1 MKTVQAICETYLMYA
16 CFFALAMIIGV
27 FTLAYCWKQLRRIFS
42 LGSIQ
47 GTFVSII
54 IVFLTLYGGS
64 KSLFKFEKGLK
75 DDGSY
80 STNDTVYISW
90 VKSGEIANIPN
101 DSALYVEKRLS
112 TDTEGEFVPFHTNT
126 VGAYELTL
134 TVADATNYDYNVWY
148 EYIAPPTPIG
158 DWFLYYAKNTQRKE
172 NIIPWH
178 AKVVGVEG
186 NKEYVL
192 NGFEQ
197 VDEIPPDTTP
207 DGKLKQL
214 KCLVVGTS
222 HVYDGTGYGPNV
234 KVTSPSSG
242 AKIEYSYSS
251 KGPWVDSILITNVV
265 NGVPIFCKVSAEG
278 YNSVTQGVICAITP
292 AEIKFHQR
300 VYDGWYGDKY
310 GAYGQIITPQFG
322 GIVKYSSN
330 KKGPWTTNQV
340 NFTQVGNYTVYI
352 QYSAEN
358 YATTTTVNNITIS
371 KYPLVFTSESAHKFY
386 DGIALTNYNVS
397 ITDSIGRLPAWPFF
411 NEGFTYKVTGSQ
423 TDAGSSLNTFEIIPI
438 NDNTKLSNY
447 DITKSYGT
455 LTVEQSYINISAEPV
470 SVKYD
475 GEYHDIPVT
484 STASFFSP
492 SSVSY
497 FLDLESQREYK
508 SLKLKNVTN
517 INVFAWI
524 STANYYSDI
533 ISASLEISKRDITL
547 TSANESKDYDGVAL
561 TNMSDVVISGDGFAT
576 NEGAEYTFTGSQLYP
591 GVSINS
597 FDYTLTKNTLA
608 QNYNITKKEGTLTV
622 SGELPDIVY
631 TTTDV
636 STEYDGKTHSAQV
649 NVTVPSSDV
658 SIFYSTSKDGPWLDN
673 PIEFKNVT
681 NVTTYAQISAT
692 GYNDITIPLQNT
704 ITAKNVSLSSPSAT
718 KKYDGTPLTSK
729 NITSTGF
736 VSGEGCTYDVAG
748 EQLNAGSSPN
758 IFTYTL
764 NENTLAENYIITK
777 TEGKLTVTPRN
788 LTLISGSA
796 TKPFDANFL
805 TSNEM
810 TVGGDGFAPN
820 ESAEYTFTGS
830 QIYDGESPNTFTYT
844 INTDIPD
851 NYNVTTNYGTLA
863 VTGKTTKWEVTV
875 TNNTT
880 YWLGIANPPG
890 IGTHYYCGDSITN
903 RIAQYDYSPYF
914 LEPIIEGYLKTN
926 NNVVGNH
933 IYNWNILATGFIK
946 TNKRMY
952 WYPVKYENA
961 GKYIISIESNAV
973 LVCANGLGKSIE
985 FPTRLFQWSDELKYA
1000 YFTFANCTNL
1010 TGEIPPWPQKLI
1022 GANGVFANCKGLTG
1036 KIPEWPSGVQTVNL
1050 VYQLCTGLTGTI
1062 PKWEGT
1068 SIFSALGTYNNCY
1081 NITGTIPKWN
1091 SQMRNIRSIYTN
1103 CINVSNAF
1111 SSVSSELI
1119 PERMYT
1125 LPSPDGRLSHDNILG
1140 SFYNT
1145 PMKIT
1150 ENLSNTNTDGYL
1162 RDRVRYMDNLTT
1174 SIYWGRNIAT
1184 NNYVYLSYIYC
1195 SSYISSSTIY
1205 GSGAMHESSTTRSTL
1220 LEDKLSL
1227 SPTTPFP

>member
-16 CFFALAMIIGV
+16 CFFALAMIVGV

-90 VKSGEIANIPN
+90 VKSGEVADIPN

-112 TDTEGEFVPFHTNT
+112 TDTEGEFIPFHTNT

-148 EYIAPPTPIG
+148 EYIEPHTPIG
-158 DWFLYYAKNTQRKE
+158 DWFSYYAKNTQRKE

-186 NKEYVL
+186 DKEYVL
-192 NGFEQ
+192 NGFEH
-197 VDEIPPDTTP
+197 VDEIPTDTTP

-222 HVYDGTGYGPNV
+222 HVYDGTGYGPTV

-265 NGVPIFCKVSAEG
+265 DGVPIFCKVSAEG
-278 YNSVTQGVICAITP
+278 YNSVTQGVICTITP
-292 AEIKFHQR
+292 AQIRFIQFGR
-300 VYDGWYGDKY
+300 SSGYYINAKY
-310 GAYGQIITPQFG
+310 GPYGKIAVPQSG
-322 GIVKYSSN
+322 GTVEYSDRKN
-330 KKGPWTTNQV
+330 GPWSTNY
-340 NFTQVGNYTVYI
+340 VGFSEVGHHISYI
-352 QYSAEN
+352 RYSAEN
-358 YATTTTVNNITIS
+358 YATTTTVNNISIS
-371 KYPLVFTSESAHKFY
+371 KYPLVLISHPGNKVY
-386 DGIALTNYNVS
+386 DGVALTNHNIARVIEWDYS
-397 ITDSIGRLPAWPFF
+397 SLPTG
-411 NEGFTYKVTGSQ
+411 EGFTYKFTGFQ
-423 TDAGSSLNTFEIIPI
+423 TDVGTSSNTFEVIP
-438 NDNTKLSNY
+438 NKGTKITNY
-447 DITKSYGT
+447 DIKKEYGW
-455 LTVEQSYINISAEPV
+455 LTVEPAHIDILAEPV

-475 GEYHDIPVT
+475 GKYHGISVT

-492 SSVSY
+492 SSVRY
-497 FLDLESQREYK
+497 TTDLNSESLLSTHSQK
-508 SLKLKNVTN
+508 SLQFKNVTN
-517 INVFAWI
+517 VNVFAWVS
-524 STANYYSDI
+524 STNYYSDI

-547 TSANESKDYDGVAL
+547 TSANESKDYNGVAL
-561 TNMSDVVISGDGFAT
+561 TNMSDIVISGDGFAT

-591 GVSINS
+591 GVSVNS

-658 SIFYSTSKDGPWLDN
+658 SIFYSASKDGPWTDT

-681 NVTTYAQISAT
+681 NATTYAQIISA
-692 GYNDITIPLQNT
+692 GYNDIIISLGNT
-704 ITAKNVSLSSPSAT
+704 ITAKAVSLSSPSAT
-718 KKYDGTPLTSK
+718 KKYDGTSLTSK

-736 VSGEGCTYDVAG
+736 VSGEGCTYNVTG

-777 TEGKLTVTPRN
+777 TEGTLTVTPRN
-788 LTLISGSA
+788 ITFTSGSA

-805 TSNEM
+805 TSDEM
-810 TVGGDGFAPN
+810 TVGGDGFALN
-820 ESAEYTFTGS
+820 ESAKYTFTGS

-875 TNNTT
+875 PDNTT
-880 YWLGIANPPG
+880 YYFGVSGNQSDGIHYYGGNGVTNLSTAFSYYNPP
-890 IGTHYYCGDSITN
+890 
-903 RIAQYDYSPYF
+903 RIDTT
-914 LEPIIEGYLKTN
+914 EPN
-926 NNVVGNH
+926 NSR
-933 IYNWNILATGFIK
+933 LSGFIRNGSMRACSIQF
-946 TNKRMY
+946 NK
-952 WYPVKYENA
+952 A
-961 GKYIISIESNAV
+961 GTYTIAVESNAV
-973 LVCANGLGKSIE
+973 LLCASRVSILNGTSEAATNVAVNTAYKNCTYVTKLI
-985 FPTRLFQWSDELKYA
+985 QWSDELKYA
-1000 YFTFANCTNL
+1000 YFTFTGCTNLKGEIPEWPKKLIAASATFAGCQNL
-1010 TGEIPPWPQKLI
+1010 TGEIP
-1022 GANGVFANCKGLTG
+1022 
-1036 KIPEWPSGVQTVNL
+1036 EWPTSVESVNL
-1050 VYQLCTGLTGTI
+1050 VYAWCYGLAGSI

-1068 SIFSALGTYNNCY
+1068 SIWSAYGTYNWCY
-1081 NITGTIPKWN
+1081 GLTGSIPKWN
-1091 SQMRNIRSIYTN
+1091 SAMKNIRCVYSN
-1103 CINVSNAF
+1103 CNKLTTPF
-1111 SSVSSELI
+1111 TTTKSELI
-1119 PERMYT
+1119 PNSIAVASSGGTYLERVRGCFYN
-1125 LPSPDGRLSHDNILG
+1125 LPTTITQYSNYYLLSIDQVVINVNFYYLG
-1140 SFYNT
+1140 SFTAYS
-1145 PMKIT
+1145 I
-1150 ENLSNTNTDGYL
+1150 EGEI
-1162 RDRVRYMDNLTT
+1162 LT
-1174 SIYWGRNIAT
+1174 IR
-1184 NNYVYLSYIYC
+1184 
-1195 SSYISSSTIY
+1195 
-1205 GSGAMHESSTTRSTL
+1205 
-1220 LEDKLSL
+1220 
-1227 SPTTPFP
+1227 

>member
-158 DWFLYYAKNTQRKE
+158 DWFSYYAKNTQRKE

-371 KYPLVFTSESAHKFY
+371 KYPLVFTSESANKFY

-455 LTVEQSYINISAEPV
+455 LTVEQSYIDISAEPV

-517 INVFAWI
+517 VNVFAWV
-524 STANYYSDI
+524 STANYYSDL

-692 GYNDITIPLQNT
+692 GYNDILIALNNT
-704 ITAKNVSLSSPSAT
+704 ITAKAVSLSSPSAT
-718 KKYDGTPLTSK
+718 KKYDGTSLTSK

-736 VSGEGCTYDVAG
+736 VSGEGCTYNVTG

-777 TEGKLTVTPRN
+777 TEGILTVTPRN
-788 LTLISGSA
+788 LTLTSGSA
-796 TKPFDANFL
+796 TKTFDANFL

-820 ESAEYTFTGS
+820 ESAKYTFTGS

-863 VTGKTTKWEVTV
+863 VTGKPTKWEVTV
-875 TNNTT
+875 PDNTT
-880 YWLGIANPPG
+880 YYFGVSGNPSDDV
-890 IGTHYYCGDSITN
+890 HYYCGNGVTN
-903 RIAQYDYSPYF
+903 LIVNIPYNNPPRIDTT
-914 LEPIIEGYLKTN
+914 EPN
-926 NNVVGNH
+926 NTR
-933 IYNWNILATGFIK
+933 LSGFIINGAMRACSVQF
-946 TNKRMY
+946 NK
-952 WYPVKYENA
+952 A
-961 GKYIISIESNAV
+961 GTYTIAVESNAV
-973 LVCANGLGKSIE
+973 LLCASRVSILNGTSVAATNVAVNTAYTNCTYVTKLI
-985 FPTRLFQWSDELKYA
+985 QWSDELKYA
-1000 YFTFANCTNL
+1000 YFTFTGCTNLKGEIPEWPKKLIAASATFAGCQNL
-1010 TGEIPPWPQKLI
+1010 TGEIP
-1022 GANGVFANCKGLTG
+1022 
-1036 KIPEWPSGVQTVNL
+1036 EWPTSVESVNL
-1050 VYQLCTGLTGTI
+1050 VYAWCYGLTGSI

-1068 SIFSALGTYNNCY
+1068 SIWSAYGTYNWCY
-1081 NITGTIPKWN
+1081 GLTGSIPKWN
-1091 SQMRNIRSIYTN
+1091 SSMKTIRCVYSN
-1103 CINVSNAF
+1103 CNKLTTPF
-1111 SSVSSELI
+1111 TTTKSELI
-1119 PERMYT
+1119 PNSIAVSSSDGATYMERIRGCFYN
-1125 LPSPDGRLSHDNILG
+1125 LPSTITKYSPYYLLSIDQVVINVNFYYLG
-1140 SFYNT
+1140 TFTAYS
-1145 PMKIT
+1145 I
-1150 ENLSNTNTDGYL
+1150 ENE
-1162 RDRVRYMDNLTT
+1162 
-1174 SIYWGRNIAT
+1174 IQ
-1184 NNYVYLSYIYC
+1184 
-1195 SSYISSSTIY
+1195 TIY
-1205 GSGAMHESSTTRSTL
+1205 
-1220 LEDKLSL
+1220 
-1227 SPTTPFP
+1227 